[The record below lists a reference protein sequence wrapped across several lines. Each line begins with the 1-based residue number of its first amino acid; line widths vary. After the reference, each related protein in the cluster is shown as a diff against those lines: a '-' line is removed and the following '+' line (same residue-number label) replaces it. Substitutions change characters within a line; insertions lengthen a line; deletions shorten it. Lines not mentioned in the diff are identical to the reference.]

1 MDVEDHQRIRP
12 TTHRD
17 EKRSRRR
24 MKGAVTQNSAPPD
37 KGMDRVA
44 SLYTGGHPRIR
55 KMDVE
60 EHQKIRP
67 TTHREEKKSRRGM
80 KGAVTPPHQIRE
92 WPQLNPY
99 VPRGER
105 EPRRIINRTHQ

>member
-17 EKRSRRR
+17 EKKSRRR

-44 SLYTGGHPRIR
+44 A
-55 KMDVE
+55 MC
-60 EHQKIRP
+60 
-67 TTHREEKKSRRGM
+67 
-80 KGAVTPPHQIRE
+80 TP
-92 WPQLNPY
+92 
-99 VPRGER
+99 
-105 EPRRIINRTHQ
+105 